1 MYRGAQKSVK
11 LYKEVKFFLWIK
23 KMVYCYLISINAV
36 FAQLISWKINLLE
49 RFKKVKFI
57 AYLYFTVHI
66 FERYITCNL
75 QCNRRST
82 TCVREIWL
90 EKIYTMLL
98 CLKTFWWMV
107 KKKWL
112 DTYIVKTLWF
122 FFLMHKWPVS
132 YIFFGNMENWSRL
145 FWHISCISSYI
156 EYLKYINVKRNDTLL
171 DVF

>member
-66 FERYITCNL
+66 FERHITCNL
-75 QCNRRST
+75 QCNQRST

-122 FFLMHKWPVS
+122 FFS
-132 YIFFGNMENWSRL
+132 
-145 FWHISCISSYI
+145 SCI
-156 EYLKYINVKRNDTLL
+156 NDLYHRYFLGIWKMDQGCFDISLVYPRTLNIWNISM
-171 DVF
+171 

>member
-1 MYRGAQKSVK
+1 
-11 LYKEVKFFLWIK
+11 
-23 KMVYCYLISINAV
+23 MVYCYLISINAV

-122 FFLMHKWPVS
+122 FS
-132 YIFFGNMENWSRL
+132 
-145 FWHISCISSYI
+145 SCINDLYHRYFSGIWKIDQGCFDISLVYPRTLNIWNISMQNAMTRYLMFSSCWKWHCI
-156 EYLKYINVKRNDTLL
+156 IKDWVLQAW
-171 DVF
+171 